1 MKRYMLLVLIIPI
14 LVIGQNSDRK
24 QLSSEM
30 VKDRLERAVKDGKL
44 TQTQADL
51 RYNAFLNKE
60 ENQTRSSNR
69 GSRTPRPLD
78 IAKLEE
84 IKTLLANNNFSVG
97 QIEKVL
103 PIIPRIM
110 YLAMNEQN
118 KNNSKERIINY
129 CKEEIGLNDNQIE
142 YLIRLPQFI
151 K

>member
-118 KNNSKERIINY
+118 KNNSKERIMNY

-142 YLIRLPQFI
+142 YLIRLPQLI

>member
-44 TQTQADL
+44 TQAQADL
-51 RYNAFLNKE
+51 RYNAFLNRE

-110 YLAMNEQN
+110 Y
-118 KNNSKERIINY
+118 
-129 CKEEIGLNDNQIE
+129 
-142 YLIRLPQFI
+142 
-151 K
+151 

>member
-1 MKRYMLLVLIIPI
+1 MKRYMLLVIIIPI
-14 LVIGQNSDRK
+14 LVIGQNSDRR

-30 VKDRLERAVKDGKL
+30 VKDRLEQAVKDGKL

-51 RYNAFLNKE
+51 RYNAFLNRE

-118 KNNSKERIINY
+118 KNNSKERIMNY

-142 YLIRLPQFI
+142 YLIRLPQLI

>member
-51 RYNAFLNKE
+51 RYNAFLNRE

-142 YLIRLPQFI
+142 YLIRLPQLI

>member
-51 RYNAFLNKE
+51 RYNAFLNRE

-84 IKTLLANNNFSVG
+84 IKILLANNNFSVG

>member
-51 RYNAFLNKE
+51 RYNAFLNRE

>member
-1 MKRYMLLVLIIPI
+1 MKRYMLLVIIIPI
-14 LVIGQNSDRK
+14 LVIGQNSDRR

-30 VKDRLERAVKDGKL
+30 VKDRLEQAVKDGKL
-44 TQTQADL
+44 TQIQADL
-51 RYNAFLNKE
+51 RYNAFLNRE

-69 GSRTPRPLD
+69 GSRAPRPLD

-84 IKTLLANNNFSVG
+84 IKTLLANNNFSIG

-103 PIIPRIM
+103 PIVPRIM

-118 KNNSKERIINY
+118 KNNSKERIMNY
-129 CKEEIGLNDNQIE
+129 CKEEIGLNDNQID